1 MHWMK
6 GRDEIGV
13 GAFRCAEGGARP
25 QCRQPNV
32 NLRLVARRMISQ
44 RQRKI

>member
-25 QCRQPNV
+25 REESIN
-32 NLRLVARRMISQ
+32 
-44 RQRKI
+44 KF